1 MPAKSHIWG
10 NSGSWVL
17 GQNAICQWYCRIL
30 KSAIPHQPD
39 FWHDDVNS
47 RNIKDDFEIFN
58 KTCPK
63 EYSAGRF
70 HDS

>member
-1 MPAKSHIWG
+1 M
-10 NSGSWVL
+10 L
-17 GQNAICQWYCRIL
+17 
-30 KSAIPHQPD
+30 SANGIAGFLNQPYLINLI
-39 FWHDDVNS
+39 FGHDDVNS

-63 EYSAGRF
+63 ECSAGRF